1 MRGAGR
7 PGRRRRGADPSSLD
21 RGARGPGQPGA
32 GRRTAGGAPGRRAG
46 RARRRGCGGR
56 RGRGRR
62 GLLAAQADGRRA
74 GPGLPLQGPV
84 ASAAWQRYLESF
96 SQPIPQ
102 WFGERIED
110 NVGGSGGGGG

>member
-1 MRGAGR
+1 MVQHQQ
-7 PGRRRRGADPSSLD
+7 L
-21 RGARGPGQPGA
+21 
-32 GRRTAGGAPGRRAG
+32 
-46 RARRRGCGGR
+46 
-56 RGRGRR
+56 
-62 GLLAAQADGRRA
+62 RRA

>member
-1 MRGAGR
+1 
-7 PGRRRRGADPSSLD
+7 
-21 RGARGPGQPGA
+21 Q
-32 GRRTAGGAPGRRAG
+32 
-46 RARRRGCGGR
+46 
-56 RGRGRR
+56 
-62 GLLAAQADGRRA
+62 QADGRRA

-84 ASAAWQRYLESF
+84 ASAAWQRYLASF

>member
-1 MRGAGR
+1 MCIR
-7 PGRRRRGADPSSLD
+7 D
-21 RGARGPGQPGA
+21 R
-32 GRRTAGGAPGRRAG
+32 
-46 RARRRGCGGR
+46 
-56 RGRGRR
+56 
-62 GLLAAQADGRRA
+62 
-74 GPGLPLQGPV
+74 